1 MKYQTLPWIAGNPLS
16 LQIPLQKV
24 TITAGGHETTDYE
37 PQEGDVVTIT
47 LRSQRSE
54 KTYIPEIEGNI
65 ATITDNGTL
74 LIGEYAVQTQLVE
87 FFLFSLQTPAV

>member
-47 LRSQRSE
+47 LRSQRSAPYP
-54 KTYIPEIEGNI
+54 TP
-65 ATITDNGTL
+65 
-74 LIGEYAVQTQLVE
+74 
-87 FFLFSLQTPAV
+87 LQTPGQPSCGHR